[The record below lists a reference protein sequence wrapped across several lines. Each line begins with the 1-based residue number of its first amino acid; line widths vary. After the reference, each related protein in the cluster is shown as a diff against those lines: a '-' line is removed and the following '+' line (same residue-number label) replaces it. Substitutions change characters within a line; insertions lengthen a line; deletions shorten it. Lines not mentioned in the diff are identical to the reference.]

1 MLVGGRVDAAI
12 LAVVALAILAVV
24 AAAVVL
30 FVASCRSTGC
40 CGVVLAVVV
49 LPQSGVVGAAAY
61 WFAWVFVV
69 DVVAVVT
76 VLAVV
81 ALLPLAAW
89 RR

>member
-1 MLVGGRVDAAI
+1 M
-12 LAVVALAILAVV
+12 
-24 AAAVVL
+24 AAVVL
-30 FVASCRSTGC
+30 SCLVPQYWLLWRNTG
-40 CGVVLAVVV
+40 VVV

-69 DVVAVVT
+69 LDAVAVVT

-89 RR
+89 RS